1 MKRLRQMKRSTRSS
15 LFTYALVIVAFLV
28 IQSLRIFSEGG
39 VGSVLEGQL
48 IPICAY
54 VTMALAL
61 NLVVGISGEL
71 SLGHAGFM
79 SLGAFAGSAFAQA
92 LQDSVASAPL
102 RLALAMVFGAL
113 VAAVLGFL
121 IGIPVLR
128 LNGDYLAIVTLAF
141 GEIIKTIVTNVY
153 LGVDENGLHFSFLND
168 TMNLADG
175 GTELI
180 RGPMGVMHSQTI
192 STFVAGFVL
201 VLVALAIIFNL
212 VNSRTG
218 RAIMA
223 ARDNRIA
230 AESVGISVTKYK
242 MIAFVTS
249 AALAGAAGTL
259 YGCSQTTFVATKFD
273 FNTSILILVFV
284 VLGGLGNM
292 WGSVIAAAALTILP
306 EALRQFDD
314 YRMLVYAIVLILV
327 MLITNNPAF
336 KDARSRVQEALR
348 ERAVHKADAKAEGGA
363 RHE

>member
-1 MKRLRQMKRSTRSS
+1 MKKNILTISKTTRSTI
-15 LFTYALVIVAFLV
+15 FTYALVVGAFII
-28 IQSLRIFSEGG
+28 IQLLRTFKEGG

-79 SLGAFAGSAFAQA
+79 SVGAFLGCAAAGA
-92 LQDSVASAPL
+92 LADVIPSAPL
-102 RLALAMVFGAL
+102 RLAVAMVVGAIL
-113 VAAVLGFL
+113 AGFFGFL

-141 GEIIKTIVTNVY
+141 GEIIKSLLTNVY
-153 LGVDENGLHFSFLND
+153 LGVDANGFQFSFLENR
-168 TMNLADG
+168 NALGEG
-175 GTELI
+175 GVELI
-180 RGPMGVMHSQTI
+180 KGPMGVMNTQRI
-192 STFVAGFVL
+192 SSFVAGFVL
-201 VLVALAIIFNL
+201 VVIALIIIFNL

-306 EALRQFDD
+306 EALRQFAD

-327 MLITNNPAF
+327 MLATNNPTLWNWY
-336 KDARSRVQEALR
+336 ARFRR
-348 ERAVHKADAKAEGGA
+348 KKAEEEGRQA
-363 RHE
+363 E

>member
-1 MKRLRQMKRSTRSS
+1 MIRLANMNKTTRSS
-15 LFTYALVIVAFLV
+15 LFTYALVIVAFLI
-28 IQSLRIFSEGG
+28 IQVLRGTVGI
-39 VGSVLEGQL
+39 GSVLEGQL

-61 NLVVGISGEL
+61 NLVVGVSGEL

-79 SLGAFAGSAFAQA
+79 SIGAFMGCSAASALAGVIPF
-92 LQDSVASAPL
+92 APL
-102 RLALAMVFGAL
+102 RLAVAMLVGAALAGFF
-113 VAAVLGFL
+113 GFL

-141 GEIIKTIVTNVY
+141 GEIIKSLLTNVY
-153 LGVDENGLHFSFLND
+153 LGVDKDGFQFSFLSDKN
-168 TMNLADG
+168 TLGEG
-175 GTELI
+175 GIQLI
-180 RGPMGVMHSQTI
+180 KGPMGVMNTQRI
-192 STFVAGFVL
+192 STFIAGFVL
-201 VLVALAIIFNL
+201 VLVALVVIFNL

-259 YGCSQTTFVATKFD
+259 YGCSQVTFTATKFD

-306 EALRQFDD
+306 EALRQFAD

-327 MLITNNPAF
+327 MLATNNPSIQGFFARL
-336 KDARSRVQEALR
+336 RSRA
-348 ERAVHKADAKAEGGA
+348 AEKKGGA
-363 RHE
+363 Q

>member
-1 MKRLRQMKRSTRSS
+1 MRQLGQMKKSTKNS
-15 LFTYALVIVAFLV
+15 LFTYTLVIAAFV
-28 IQSLRIFSEGG
+28 VVQALRMGPG
-39 VGSVLEGQL
+39 VGAMLEGQL

-54 VTMALAL
+54 IVMALAL
-61 NLVVGISGEL
+61 NLVVGVSGEL

-79 SLGAFAGSAFAQA
+79 SIGAFAGSALALA
-92 LQDSVASAPL
+92 LQSTVTLSPL
-102 RLALAMVFGAL
+102 RLALAMVFGA
-113 VAAVLGFL
+113 VIAAALGFL

-141 GEIIKTIVTNVY
+141 GEIIKSIITNVY
-153 LGVDENGLHFSFLND
+153 LGVDENGLQFSFLSNK
-168 TMNLADG
+168 NELADG
-175 GTELI
+175 GVELI
-180 RGPMGVMHSQTI
+180 RGPMGVMNTQRI
-192 STFVAGFVL
+192 STFIAGFVL
-201 VLVALAIIFNL
+201 VLIALVVIFNL

-218 RAIMA
+218 RAVMA

-242 MIAFVTS
+242 MIAFVVS

-259 YGCSQTTFVATKFD
+259 CLLIRRQGMDAATKFD

-306 EALRQFDD
+306 EALRQFSN

-327 MLITNNPAF
+327 MLATNNPTLKGF
-336 KDARSRVQEALR
+336 FSRLFHR
-348 ERAVHKADAKAEGGA
+348 ERADAPHAAAVKGGGKQ
-363 RHE
+363 